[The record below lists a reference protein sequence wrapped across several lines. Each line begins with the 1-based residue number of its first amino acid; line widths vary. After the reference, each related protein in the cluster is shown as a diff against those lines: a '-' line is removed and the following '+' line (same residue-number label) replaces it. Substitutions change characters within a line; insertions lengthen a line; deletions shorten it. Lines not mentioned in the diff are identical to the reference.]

1 MTGTNRSADTD
12 RENEPM
18 TMNNGNNYDDIIDM
32 PHHVSKRHPPLDRDS
47 YAAQFSPFAALTGYD
62 GIVAESARA
71 TNSRIELDD
80 EAKERISGK
89 LSFILSHPEGEK
101 TVSITY
107 FVPDRKK
114 EGGEYVTASGTV
126 ASFDELTRIIRMS
139 DGTEVELDEVTDFRI
154 LRRKGEN
161 NEQDFND

>member
-1 MTGTNRSADTD
+1 MTVTNRSAVTD
-12 RENEPM
+12 RENEQL
-18 TMNNGNNYDDIIDM
+18 TMNNKNGYDDIIDL
-32 PHHVSKRHPPLDRDS
+32 PHHVSRRHPPLDRDS

-80 EAKERISGK
+80 EVKEWISGK
-89 LSFILSHPEGEK
+89 LSFILSHPEDEK

-107 FVPDRKK
+107 FIPDRKK
-114 EGGEYVTASGTV
+114 EGGEYVTAVGTI
-126 ASFDELTRIIRMS
+126 AGFEELTRNIRMS
-139 DGTEVELDEVTDFRI
+139 DGTEIELDEVTDFRI